1 MMTQNT
7 LATCRFDH
15 HSNTT
20 HKAAFL
26 GSMDK
31 LLPRTFGL
39 RALMQDL
46 SLRCPR

>member
-1 MMTQNT
+1 MMTRNT
-7 LATCRFDH
+7 LATGGFDN

-20 HKAAFL
+20 RKAAFL

-31 LLPRTFGL
+31 LMPRTYGL

-46 SLRCPR
+46 ARRCPR